1 MRMKEALAH
10 FTIHMALVPSDAQDT
25 SLFRRKCSPSKIS
38 WEMTSLGARWPRAM
52 RKSCSRSSRK
62 FARAAL
68 SSSTD
73 YTSLE
78 KSLKDEYKLYM
89 ATLLESQ
96 PPVQYEA
103 LLAQLKGLEQR
114 PVKMADVDLAR
125 EELRML
131 VKAIKAALECND
143 RYKKIAIC
151 RPESDPSASTGSAG
165 TFILNCLAFRTVRRN
180 VSFLAT

>member
-1 MRMKEALAH
+1 MNILNFHIIYTHETLALWPPQAWPAD
-10 FTIHMALVPSDAQDT
+10 F
-25 SLFRRKCSPSKIS
+25 LFVSVQ
-38 WEMTSLGARWPRAM
+38 
-52 RKSCSRSSRK
+52 
-62 FARAAL
+62 
-68 SSSTD
+68 
-73 YTSLE
+73 
-78 KSLKDEYKLYM
+78 DEYKLYM